1 MRLIMKKIVKTDI
14 IDEIDIKSSFKI
26 APNKTVLAYEM
37 FRDGKAISEITR
49 VLELDESQLSEI
61 RDDASNSQ
69 TLKLYKDVE
78 NALVKKSVGGK
89 RTEIIRKY
97 RPKTDEDGE
106 TEIDD
111 RGEPKLILVE
121 VIEKEYEVE
130 PDSTSIKT
138 FLVANGINY
147 NPDKKNQD
155 LVDNKETAFDGFNV
169 MYEETVDELDE
180 NMSAESLDD
189 ENKKNSI

>member
-1 MRLIMKKIVKTDI
+1 MKKIVKTDI